1 MEYCIRSGIKSM
13 PVNRGRVPT
22 VNCFEKGFSRQM
34 RIIKIKKIPGG
45 FVPSSR
51 LLVHSLHTKKENAV
65 NYGKL
70 AMLYRLAGGGP
81 LAVYAS
87 ENQAD
92 VQKLFNYLQELCCD
106 SKDLE
111 IIGNTIVTGNP
122 FLAHHLQEVV
132 NTQTLVPVNSTFG
145 ISGTLII

>member
-1 MEYCIRSGIKSM
+1 M

-34 RIIKIKKIPGG
+34 RIRQDQKKSRGG

-51 LLVHSLHTKKENAV
+51 LLVHSLKVTKENAV

-70 AMLYRLAGGGP
+70 AMLYRLSGGGP
-81 LAVYAS
+81 LVVYAS

-92 VQKLFNYLQELCCD
+92 VQTLFNYLQELCCN

-111 IIGNTIVTGNP
+111 IVGNAVVTGNP

-132 NTQTLVPVNSTFG
+132 QTQTFVPVNG
-145 ISGTLII
+145 ISCCNISSGQIIL